1 MSLARKHRERT
12 LARQTASAPA
22 LGSGHTS
29 ARSSTDTAA
38 DRAARQVE
46 LRLQHDLRR
55 LKEIKARDA
64 KIAAKRQMLPE
75 YRDWCDGELEAGRMT
90 VGNELG
96 TSLAAEALPTMMVWS
111 IDICDWARALELA
124 AHILRFGLDMPARYN
139 RDAATVLLEEVADA
153 ALKIQAK
160 GEAFPIGVLQEVEEL
175 TAGIDMHDE
184 PRAKLVKALGT
195 EMLRAIDALEPGTS
209 QHLATASLA
218 LCTLQRAHGLHDR
231 VGVKDKIKLLEKI
244 LAPPAK
250 PAASAA

>member
-1 MSLARKHRERT
+1 MSLARKHQERI
-12 LARQTASAPA
+12 LAAQSATRPVSKG
-22 LGSGHTS
+22 GSTVPTTTINS
-29 ARSSTDTAA
+29 AA

-75 YRDWCDGELEAGRMT
+75 YRDWCDGELQAGRMT
-90 VGNELG
+90 KGNELG

-111 IDICDWARALELA
+111 IDIGDWSRALELA
-124 AHILRFGLDMPARYN
+124 AHILRFGLPMPARYN

-160 GEAFPIGVLQEVEEL
+160 GEAFPIGVLQDVEEL
-175 TAGIDMHDE
+175 TAGVDMHDE

-195 EMLRAIDALEPGTS
+195 EMLRSIDAIEPGTE
-209 QHLATASLA
+209 QHIATASLA
-218 LCTLQRAHGLHDR
+218 LCTLQRAHELHDR
-231 VGVKDKIKLLEKI
+231 VGVKDKIKRLEKI
-244 LAPPAK
+244 LK
-250 PAASAA
+250 PATEPAAPAA